1 MSTAVAAGLLVV
13 GTAFLTVSAIG
24 SIRLPDFFTR
34 AHAVAKSETL
44 GLFLV
49 VLGLAV
55 HHGLAA
61 ATPRLLFIAFFALIA
76 NATAMHAVARAAMRS
91 GHRPLSE
98 TPP

>member
-1 MSTAVAAGLLVV
+1 VSTVVAVALLLV

-24 SIRLPDFFTR
+24 SVRLPDFFTR

-49 VLGLAV
+49 VVGLAV
-55 HHGLAA
+55 QNGVAP
-61 ATPRLLFIAFFALIA
+61 ATPRLLFIAVFALIA
-76 NATAMHAVARAAMRS
+76 NATAMHAVARSAVRA
-91 GHRPLSE
+91 GQRPLSE